1 MATRIGDEGAAAGV
15 VAVPAKTGIATIE
28 IGRVEIGRVGIAK
41 DEVGKSEGEANES
54 VPRKSAGV
62 RLLPFGRRDLRI
74 RIWKTMTKM
83 KTMTIWNRCPA
94 TRMFRPG
101 KRRFRTC

>member
-15 VAVPAKTGIATIE
+15 AAVPAKSGIATI
-28 IGRVEIGRVGIAK
+28 EIGRVGIAK

-83 KTMTIWNRCPA
+83 KKMTIWSRCPA